1 MLRCDAPLAC
11 TAVPH
16 GRGRPTAGDGCLWWA
31 AGSRAL
37 QGEEDTGAAPVLS
50 PPCSGDTGFEGR
62 SILLPAGLGTL
73 CCLLHCPCS
82 PQHPGAP
89 LPFGRQQTLT
99 VSVENVLLLGRGTAK
114 SSNPEGKASLQCF
127 TVTATFIAQLSF
139 VLGLAGISN

>member
-1 MLRCDAPLAC
+1 M
-11 TAVPH
+11 
-16 GRGRPTAGDGCLWWA
+16 AGDGCLWWA
-31 AGSRAL
+31 GGSRAL

-62 SILLPAGLGTL
+62 SSLLPAGLGT
-73 CCLLHCPCS
+73 PCS

-89 LPFGRQQTLT
+89 LPFGWQQTST

-127 TVTATFIAQLSF
+127 AVTATFIAQLSF